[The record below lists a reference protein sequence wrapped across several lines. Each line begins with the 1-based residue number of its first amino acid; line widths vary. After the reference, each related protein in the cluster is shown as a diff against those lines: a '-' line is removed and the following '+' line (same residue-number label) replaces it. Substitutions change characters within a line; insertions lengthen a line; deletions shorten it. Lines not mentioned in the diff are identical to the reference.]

1 VPPATQLEHRLRNAT
16 FLQTSYGGARALTVG
31 QARRPPPPGPRQV
44 LVRVHAAGV
53 DRAVWHML
61 TGTPYPI
68 RLAMGLRR
76 PRHPIPGMDLSGQV
90 IEVGRQV
97 RHLRVGD
104 EVFGLGTGAYAELAL
119 AEADQMVVRPANLD
133 ALGASVCAMSGVTA
147 LQAFQRAAP
156 IHPGQD
162 VLILGASGGVGS
174 YAVQIARHLGA
185 QVSAVC
191 SQAKADYVL
200 GLGAH
205 QVFDYTQFGVQPLP
219 RRFPGVIN
227 IGDNRSLRD
236 LRRLLDERSTLV
248 LVGGEHGRPWTV
260 GLRRPLAAWCLNPFL
275 RRHRLLPL
283 VSTVQQ
289 ADLQA
294 LSGLIE
300 TGAIRAPVDR
310 IFSLERVAEAVEH
323 MTLGRVRGKVA
334 IAINPPGDRNR

>member
-1 VPPATQLEHRLRNAT
+1 MRAI
-16 FLQTSYGGARALTVG
+16 LQTTYGDARALTVG
-31 QARRPPPPGPRQV
+31 HVQRPPPPGPRQV

-61 TGTPYPI
+61 NGTPYPL

-76 PRHPIPGMDLSGQV
+76 PRHPIPGIDLSGQV

-104 EVFGLGTGAYAELAL
+104 EVFGLGKGAYAELAL
-119 AEADQMVVRPANLD
+119 AEADQMVVRPGNLD

-147 LQAFQRAAP
+147 HQALQRAAP
-156 IHPGQD
+156 IPPGQD

-191 SQAKADYVL
+191 SPAKADYVL

-205 QVFDYTQFGVQPLP
+205 HVFDYTQFGGQTLP
-219 RRFPGVIN
+219 RRFPVVIN
-227 IGDNRSLRD
+227 IGDNRSLSE
-236 LRRLLDERSTLV
+236 LRCLLDERGILI
-248 LVGGEHGRPWTV
+248 LVGGERGSPWTV

-275 RRHRLLPL
+275 SRHRLFPL

-294 LSGLIE
+294 LCGLIE
-300 TGAIRAPVDR
+300 TGAIRPPVDR
-310 IFSLERVAEAVEH
+310 VFSLERGAEAIEH
-323 MTLGRVRGKVA
+323 MALGRARGKVA
-334 IAINPPGDRNR
+334 IAINPPDRVLTGGYGSGVHLR